1 LKKRFIIFNVKFITI
16 CFLFLSLPQTNY
28 KKMKTISSVVEQYIK
43 SKPFLL
49 SSLSQGIINLTSLAR
64 IMMPE
69 LEAHLGKDVKQGA
82 VVMSLKRLSEE
93 LDFKINYKISK
104 VLKNIGEITVRSSLT
119 DFTYIISD
127 TLLDNQAKLISEI
140 NKNQDIFY
148 TSSRGVNETNI
159 VISASVEQLIETIF
173 KNEKLTHK
181 IENLSSITVKLPQEN
196 ISTPGVYYYIF
207 QRLAWEG
214 IIIHE
219 VISTTNEFTII
230 VSDDQIDVAFKVIKD
245 LKNVFD

>member
-1 LKKRFIIFNVKFITI
+1 
-16 CFLFLSLPQTNY
+16 
-28 KKMKTISSVVEQYIK
+28 MKTISSVVEQYIK

-119 DFTYIISD
+119 DFTYVISD

-140 NKNQDIFY
+140 NKYQDIFY

-159 VISASVEQLIETIF
+159 VISASVEELIETIF
-173 KNEKLTHK
+173 KHEKLTHK
-181 IENLSSITVKLPQEN
+181 IENLSSITVKLPQDN

-230 VSDDQIDVAFKVIKD
+230 VSDDQIDIAFKVIKD